1 MPGEDFLWNEVLRM
15 GPMGL
20 SKLDVQRLS
29 GEMKPGPATILHRLF
44 DQIEHQSKWVVER
57 TQAMRDEAE
66 RIALIGQTMKRAGLR
81 SYTDEHGRI
90 FVAGDT

>member
-1 MPGEDFLWNEVLRM
+1 
-15 GPMGL
+15 MGL
-20 SKLDVQRLS
+20 SRFDFRVFAPYLKDSHRLVLQRLF
-29 GEMKPGPATILHRLF
+29 EALN
-44 DQIEHQSKWVVER
+44 DQSEWVVKR
-57 TQAMRDEAE
+57 TAAMRDEAE